1 MIRAVTKYGMPV
13 FCYSFFFLRC
23 KRIPKW
29 CIKYVGR
36 VEYIWVA
43 TKQLFLQYSSF
54 QYIQERRYM
63 VRKDISSSYT
73 SDAQT
78 SFLGKFTGQMLL
90 ALLILGLGSF
100 VFLSVGARSISLEMI
115 WASIWNGTGNIDG
128 IVINTIRIPRLL
140 VAFICG
146 IHFAV
151 AGALMQG
158 ITNNP
163 MASPSILGV
172 NAGASFGLAIAMIAF
187 PMASL
192 NMTILFSFLGAG
204 LATACIL
211 YLANRGMA
219 KGSKVYLALAGSAIS
234 AIFMAVTQALV
245 VFFDVAQDMS
255 YWTAGGIGGVR
266 MEQVLLVAPWTL
278 IGVLVALAISKQI
291 TLLSLGDEVVVGLG
305 GKLTQIRL
313 LAGLTVLLLSGSAVA
328 IAGPIGFVGLIVPHM
343 ARYMVGLSYEK
354 VIPFSAVLGAIV
366 VIVADTVARVV
377 SPPFEVP
384 LGAVT
389 AIVGVPFFLY
399 LANRKGAN

>member
-1 MIRAVTKYGMPV
+1 
-13 FCYSFFFLRC
+13 
-23 KRIPKW
+23 
-29 CIKYVGR
+29 
-36 VEYIWVA
+36 
-43 TKQLFLQYSSF
+43 
-54 QYIQERRYM
+54 
-63 VRKDISSSYT
+63 
-73 SDAQT
+73 
-78 SFLGKFTGQMLL
+78 
-90 ALLILGLGSF
+90 
-100 VFLSVGARSISLEMI
+100 
-115 WASIWNGTGNIDG
+115 
-128 IVINTIRIPRLL
+128 
-140 VAFICG
+140 
-146 IHFAV
+146 
-151 AGALMQG
+151 MQG

-219 KGSKVYLALAGSAIS
+219 KGSKVYLALAGTAIS
-234 AIFMAVTQALV
+234 AIFMAITQALV

-278 IGVLVALAISKQI
+278 IGVLIALAISKQI

-389 AIVGVPFFLY
+389 ALVGVPFFLY
-399 LANRKGAN
+399 LANRKEAN

>member
-1 MIRAVTKYGMPV
+1 
-13 FCYSFFFLRC
+13 
-23 KRIPKW
+23 
-29 CIKYVGR
+29 
-36 VEYIWVA
+36 
-43 TKQLFLQYSSF
+43 
-54 QYIQERRYM
+54 
-63 VRKDISSSYT
+63 
-73 SDAQT
+73 
-78 SFLGKFTGQMLL
+78 
-90 ALLILGLGSF
+90 
-100 VFLSVGARSISLEMI
+100 
-115 WASIWNGTGNIDG
+115 
-128 IVINTIRIPRLL
+128 
-140 VAFICG
+140 
-146 IHFAV
+146 
-151 AGALMQG
+151 
-158 ITNNP
+158 
-163 MASPSILGV
+163 
-172 NAGASFGLAIAMIAF
+172 MIAF

-219 KGSKVYLALAGSAIS
+219 KGSKVYLALAGTAIS
-234 AIFMAVTQALV
+234 AIFMAITQALV

-278 IGVLVALAISKQI
+278 IGVLIALAISKQI

-389 AIVGVPFFLY
+389 ALVGVPFFLY
-399 LANRKGAN
+399 LANRKEAN

>member
-1 MIRAVTKYGMPV
+1 
-13 FCYSFFFLRC
+13 
-23 KRIPKW
+23 
-29 CIKYVGR
+29 
-36 VEYIWVA
+36 
-43 TKQLFLQYSSF
+43 
-54 QYIQERRYM
+54 
-63 VRKDISSSYT
+63 
-73 SDAQT
+73 
-78 SFLGKFTGQMLL
+78 
-90 ALLILGLGSF
+90 
-100 VFLSVGARSISLEMI
+100 
-115 WASIWNGTGNIDG
+115 
-128 IVINTIRIPRLL
+128 
-140 VAFICG
+140 
-146 IHFAV
+146 
-151 AGALMQG
+151 MQG

-219 KGSKVYLALAGSAIS
+219 KGSKVYLALAGTAIS
-234 AIFMAVTQALV
+234 AIFMAITQALV

-278 IGVLVALAISKQI
+278 IGVLIALAISKQI

-305 GKLTQIRL
+305 GKLAQIRL

-399 LANRKGAN
+399 LANRKEAN

>member
-1 MIRAVTKYGMPV
+1 
-13 FCYSFFFLRC
+13 
-23 KRIPKW
+23 
-29 CIKYVGR
+29 
-36 VEYIWVA
+36 
-43 TKQLFLQYSSF
+43 
-54 QYIQERRYM
+54 M
-63 VRKDISSSYT
+63 VQKDISSSY
-73 SDAQT
+73 APQKNT
-78 SFLGKFTGQMLL
+78 SFFGKFTGQMIV

-100 VFLSVGARSISLEMI
+100 VFFSVGARSISLEMI
-115 WASIWNGTGNIDG
+115 WNSIWSGSVNTDSIL
-128 IVINTIRIPRLL
+128 INTIRIPRLL

-172 NAGASFGLAIAMIAF
+172 NAGASFGLAIAMIAY

-219 KGSKVYLALAGSAIS
+219 KGSKVYLALAGTAIS
-234 AIFMAVTQALV
+234 AIFMAITQALV

-278 IGVLVALAISKQI
+278 GY
-291 TLLSLGDEVVVGLG
+291 
-305 GKLTQIRL
+305 
-313 LAGLTVLLLSGSAVA
+313 
-328 IAGPIGFVGLIVPHM
+328 F
-343 ARYMVGLSYEK
+343 
-354 VIPFSAVLGAIV
+354 
-366 VIVADTVARVV
+366 
-377 SPPFEVP
+377 
-384 LGAVT
+384 
-389 AIVGVPFFLY
+389 
-399 LANRKGAN
+399 

>member
-1 MIRAVTKYGMPV
+1 
-13 FCYSFFFLRC
+13 
-23 KRIPKW
+23 
-29 CIKYVGR
+29 
-36 VEYIWVA
+36 
-43 TKQLFLQYSSF
+43 
-54 QYIQERRYM
+54 
-63 VRKDISSSYT
+63 
-73 SDAQT
+73 
-78 SFLGKFTGQMLL
+78 
-90 ALLILGLGSF
+90 
-100 VFLSVGARSISLEMI
+100 
-115 WASIWNGTGNIDG
+115 
-128 IVINTIRIPRLL
+128 
-140 VAFICG
+140 
-146 IHFAV
+146 
-151 AGALMQG
+151 
-158 ITNNP
+158 

-399 LANRKGAN
+399 LANRKGDN

>member
-1 MIRAVTKYGMPV
+1 
-13 FCYSFFFLRC
+13 
-23 KRIPKW
+23 
-29 CIKYVGR
+29 
-36 VEYIWVA
+36 
-43 TKQLFLQYSSF
+43 
-54 QYIQERRYM
+54 
-63 VRKDISSSYT
+63 
-73 SDAQT
+73 
-78 SFLGKFTGQMLL
+78 
-90 ALLILGLGSF
+90 
-100 VFLSVGARSISLEMI
+100 
-115 WASIWNGTGNIDG
+115 
-128 IVINTIRIPRLL
+128 
-140 VAFICG
+140 
-146 IHFAV
+146 
-151 AGALMQG
+151 MQG

-204 LATACIL
+204 LATTCIL

-219 KGSKVYLALAGSAIS
+219 KGSKVYLALAGTAIS
-234 AIFMAVTQALV
+234 AIFMAITQALV

-278 IGVLVALAISKQI
+278 IGVLIALAISKQI

-366 VIVADTVARVV
+366 VIIADTVARVV

-389 AIVGVPFFLY
+389 ALVGVPFFLY
-399 LANRKGAN
+399 LANRKEAN

>member
-1 MIRAVTKYGMPV
+1 
-13 FCYSFFFLRC
+13 
-23 KRIPKW
+23 
-29 CIKYVGR
+29 
-36 VEYIWVA
+36 
-43 TKQLFLQYSSF
+43 
-54 QYIQERRYM
+54 
-63 VRKDISSSYT
+63 
-73 SDAQT
+73 
-78 SFLGKFTGQMLL
+78 
-90 ALLILGLGSF
+90 
-100 VFLSVGARSISLEMI
+100 
-115 WASIWNGTGNIDG
+115 
-128 IVINTIRIPRLL
+128 
-140 VAFICG
+140 
-146 IHFAV
+146 
-151 AGALMQG
+151 
-158 ITNNP
+158 
-163 MASPSILGV
+163 
-172 NAGASFGLAIAMIAF
+172 
-187 PMASL
+187 
-192 NMTILFSFLGAG
+192 
-204 LATACIL
+204 
-211 YLANRGMA
+211 MA
-219 KGSKVYLALAGSAIS
+219 KGSKVYLALAGTAIS

-278 IGVLVALAISKQI
+278 IGVLIALAISKQI

-399 LANRKGAN
+399 LANRKEAN

>member
-1 MIRAVTKYGMPV
+1 
-13 FCYSFFFLRC
+13 
-23 KRIPKW
+23 
-29 CIKYVGR
+29 
-36 VEYIWVA
+36 
-43 TKQLFLQYSSF
+43 
-54 QYIQERRYM
+54 
-63 VRKDISSSYT
+63 
-73 SDAQT
+73 
-78 SFLGKFTGQMLL
+78 
-90 ALLILGLGSF
+90 
-100 VFLSVGARSISLEMI
+100 
-115 WASIWNGTGNIDG
+115 
-128 IVINTIRIPRLL
+128 
-140 VAFICG
+140 
-146 IHFAV
+146 
-151 AGALMQG
+151 MQG

-278 IGVLVALAISKQI
+278 IGVLIALAISKQI

-389 AIVGVPFFLY
+389 ALVGVPFFLY
-399 LANRKGAN
+399 LANRKEAN

>member
-1 MIRAVTKYGMPV
+1 
-13 FCYSFFFLRC
+13 
-23 KRIPKW
+23 
-29 CIKYVGR
+29 
-36 VEYIWVA
+36 
-43 TKQLFLQYSSF
+43 
-54 QYIQERRYM
+54 
-63 VRKDISSSYT
+63 
-73 SDAQT
+73 
-78 SFLGKFTGQMLL
+78 
-90 ALLILGLGSF
+90 
-100 VFLSVGARSISLEMI
+100 
-115 WASIWNGTGNIDG
+115 
-128 IVINTIRIPRLL
+128 
-140 VAFICG
+140 
-146 IHFAV
+146 
-151 AGALMQG
+151 MQG

-266 MEQVLLVAPWTL
+266 MEQVLLVAPWTI

-399 LANRKGAN
+399 LANRKEAN

>member
-1 MIRAVTKYGMPV
+1 
-13 FCYSFFFLRC
+13 
-23 KRIPKW
+23 
-29 CIKYVGR
+29 
-36 VEYIWVA
+36 
-43 TKQLFLQYSSF
+43 
-54 QYIQERRYM
+54 
-63 VRKDISSSYT
+63 
-73 SDAQT
+73 
-78 SFLGKFTGQMLL
+78 
-90 ALLILGLGSF
+90 
-100 VFLSVGARSISLEMI
+100 
-115 WASIWNGTGNIDG
+115 
-128 IVINTIRIPRLL
+128 
-140 VAFICG
+140 
-146 IHFAV
+146 
-151 AGALMQG
+151 MQG

-219 KGSKVYLALAGSAIS
+219 KGSKVYLALAGTAIS
-234 AIFMAVTQALV
+234 AIFMAITQALV

-278 IGVLVALAISKQI
+278 IGVLIALAISKQI

-366 VIVADTVARVV
+366 VIVADMVARVV

-389 AIVGVPFFLY
+389 ALVGVPFFLY
-399 LANRKGAN
+399 LANRKEAN

>member
-1 MIRAVTKYGMPV
+1 
-13 FCYSFFFLRC
+13 
-23 KRIPKW
+23 
-29 CIKYVGR
+29 
-36 VEYIWVA
+36 
-43 TKQLFLQYSSF
+43 
-54 QYIQERRYM
+54 
-63 VRKDISSSYT
+63 
-73 SDAQT
+73 
-78 SFLGKFTGQMLL
+78 
-90 ALLILGLGSF
+90 
-100 VFLSVGARSISLEMI
+100 
-115 WASIWNGTGNIDG
+115 
-128 IVINTIRIPRLL
+128 
-140 VAFICG
+140 
-146 IHFAV
+146 
-151 AGALMQG
+151 MQG

-219 KGSKVYLALAGSAIS
+219 KGSKVYLALAGTAIS
-234 AIFMAVTQALV
+234 AIFMAITQALV

-278 IGVLVALAISKQI
+278 IGVLIALAISKQI

-354 VIPFSAVLGAIV
+354 VIPFSAILGAIV

-389 AIVGVPFFLY
+389 ALVGVPFFLY
-399 LANRKGAN
+399 LANRKEAN

>member
-1 MIRAVTKYGMPV
+1 
-13 FCYSFFFLRC
+13 
-23 KRIPKW
+23 
-29 CIKYVGR
+29 
-36 VEYIWVA
+36 
-43 TKQLFLQYSSF
+43 
-54 QYIQERRYM
+54 
-63 VRKDISSSYT
+63 
-73 SDAQT
+73 
-78 SFLGKFTGQMLL
+78 
-90 ALLILGLGSF
+90 
-100 VFLSVGARSISLEMI
+100 
-115 WASIWNGTGNIDG
+115 
-128 IVINTIRIPRLL
+128 
-140 VAFICG
+140 
-146 IHFAV
+146 
-151 AGALMQG
+151 
-158 ITNNP
+158 
-163 MASPSILGV
+163 
-172 NAGASFGLAIAMIAF
+172 
-187 PMASL
+187 
-192 NMTILFSFLGAG
+192 
-204 LATACIL
+204 
-211 YLANRGMA
+211 
-219 KGSKVYLALAGSAIS
+219 
-234 AIFMAVTQALV
+234 MAVTQALV

-305 GKLTQIRL
+305 GKLTRIRL

-399 LANRKGAN
+399 LANRKEAN

>member
-1 MIRAVTKYGMPV
+1 
-13 FCYSFFFLRC
+13 
-23 KRIPKW
+23 
-29 CIKYVGR
+29 
-36 VEYIWVA
+36 
-43 TKQLFLQYSSF
+43 
-54 QYIQERRYM
+54 
-63 VRKDISSSYT
+63 
-73 SDAQT
+73 
-78 SFLGKFTGQMLL
+78 
-90 ALLILGLGSF
+90 
-100 VFLSVGARSISLEMI
+100 
-115 WASIWNGTGNIDG
+115 
-128 IVINTIRIPRLL
+128 
-140 VAFICG
+140 
-146 IHFAV
+146 
-151 AGALMQG
+151 MQG

-219 KGSKVYLALAGSAIS
+219 KGSKVYLALAGTAIS
-234 AIFMAVTQALV
+234 AIFMAITQALV

-278 IGVLVALAISKQI
+278 IGVLIALAISKQI

-399 LANRKGAN
+399 LANRKEAN

>member
-1 MIRAVTKYGMPV
+1 
-13 FCYSFFFLRC
+13 
-23 KRIPKW
+23 
-29 CIKYVGR
+29 
-36 VEYIWVA
+36 
-43 TKQLFLQYSSF
+43 
-54 QYIQERRYM
+54 
-63 VRKDISSSYT
+63 
-73 SDAQT
+73 
-78 SFLGKFTGQMLL
+78 
-90 ALLILGLGSF
+90 
-100 VFLSVGARSISLEMI
+100 
-115 WASIWNGTGNIDG
+115 
-128 IVINTIRIPRLL
+128 
-140 VAFICG
+140 
-146 IHFAV
+146 
-151 AGALMQG
+151 MQG
-158 ITNNP
+158 LTNNP

-219 KGSKVYLALAGSAIS
+219 KGSKVYLALAGTAIS
-234 AIFMAVTQALV
+234 AIFMAITQALV

-278 IGVLVALAISKQI
+278 IGVLIALAISKQI

-389 AIVGVPFFLY
+389 ALVGVPFFLY
-399 LANRKGAN
+399 LANRKEAN

>member
-1 MIRAVTKYGMPV
+1 
-13 FCYSFFFLRC
+13 
-23 KRIPKW
+23 
-29 CIKYVGR
+29 
-36 VEYIWVA
+36 
-43 TKQLFLQYSSF
+43 
-54 QYIQERRYM
+54 
-63 VRKDISSSYT
+63 
-73 SDAQT
+73 
-78 SFLGKFTGQMLL
+78 
-90 ALLILGLGSF
+90 
-100 VFLSVGARSISLEMI
+100 
-115 WASIWNGTGNIDG
+115 
-128 IVINTIRIPRLL
+128 
-140 VAFICG
+140 
-146 IHFAV
+146 
-151 AGALMQG
+151 MQG

-278 IGVLVALAISKQI
+278 IGVLIALAISKQI

-399 LANRKGAN
+399 LANRKEAN

>member
-1 MIRAVTKYGMPV
+1 
-13 FCYSFFFLRC
+13 
-23 KRIPKW
+23 
-29 CIKYVGR
+29 
-36 VEYIWVA
+36 
-43 TKQLFLQYSSF
+43 
-54 QYIQERRYM
+54 M

-73 SDAQT
+73 SDKNT
-78 SFLGKFTGQMLL
+78 SFFGKFTGQMIV

-115 WASIWNGTGNIDG
+115 WNSIWSGSVNTDS

-278 IGVLVALAISKQI
+278 IGVLIALAISKQI

-305 GKLTQIRL
+305 GELTQIRL

>member
-1 MIRAVTKYGMPV
+1 
-13 FCYSFFFLRC
+13 
-23 KRIPKW
+23 
-29 CIKYVGR
+29 
-36 VEYIWVA
+36 
-43 TKQLFLQYSSF
+43 
-54 QYIQERRYM
+54 
-63 VRKDISSSYT
+63 
-73 SDAQT
+73 
-78 SFLGKFTGQMLL
+78 
-90 ALLILGLGSF
+90 
-100 VFLSVGARSISLEMI
+100 
-115 WASIWNGTGNIDG
+115 
-128 IVINTIRIPRLL
+128 
-140 VAFICG
+140 
-146 IHFAV
+146 
-151 AGALMQG
+151 MQG

-219 KGSKVYLALAGSAIS
+219 KGSKVYLALAGTAIS
-234 AIFMAVTQALV
+234 AIFMAITQALV

-278 IGVLVALAISKQI
+278 IGVLIALAISKQI
-291 TLLSLGDEVVVGLG
+291 TLLNLGDEVVVGLG

-366 VIVADTVARVV
+366 VIVADMVARVV

-399 LANRKGAN
+399 LANRKEAN